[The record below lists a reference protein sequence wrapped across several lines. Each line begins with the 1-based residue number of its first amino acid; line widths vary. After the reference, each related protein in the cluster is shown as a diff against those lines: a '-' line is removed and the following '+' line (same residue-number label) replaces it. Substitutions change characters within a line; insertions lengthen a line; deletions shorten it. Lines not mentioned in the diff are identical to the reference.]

1 MVKAAIVRFQDRWGR
16 SPEASSLGSEFATP
30 QEWGPRRVI
39 GDAVVSGL
47 GPERLAAILRQ
58 SADGDTRSY
67 LTLAM
72 EMDERYLHYASQ
84 LQTRRLAI
92 EGIPVTIEH
101 DDKVPKKIVDAV
113 NDLVEDTRFE
123 EMAGTLTDAIGKG
136 YAVSEIIW
144 DYERGFLRP
153 VDYRWRDQRFFQYDE
168 ATRTELRLRDN
179 GDPRNGLA
187 LPAAKFLIHEPR
199 TRMGLPIRRGMA
211 RPAAWAFLIQSFAL
225 KDWASFAEIYG
236 VPLRVGKFGPNASEA
251 DKRILL
257 QAVRAI
263 ANDAAAIIPAGMEM
277 EFAKVEGQ
285 HGAGVFGGL
294 IDYVDKQVS
303 KLVLGQTMTSDDGS
317 SKAQATVHNDVRLDI
332 QMADGKQ
339 LGQTITRDLVVPF
352 VALNFGPQELYPRA
366 VYQVAAPEDLEGL
379 KNYVT
384 SLVPLGL
391 KVSQREMRERG
402 GLSEPEDG
410 EELLRPATL
419 PTEGGE
425 KDKKPEGPAG
435 DPAKGDASRTARLAA
450 VGAPAGDAIDQAV
463 AEVLGEEDWEP
474 LVAPMIAGLE
484 AKLSAAAD
492 LDEARAILA
501 AHLAAMDPSAL
512 AEKLTQAVFAAR
524 IAGEA
529 EEPLIDGGA

>member
-16 SPEASSLGSEFATP
+16 SPEASTLGSEFATP

-47 GPERLAAILRQ
+47 GPERLAGILRQ
-58 SADGDTRSY
+58 SADGDARAY

-72 EMDERYLHYASQ
+72 EMEERYLHYASQ

-92 EGIPVTIEH
+92 EGIAVTIEH
-101 DDKVPKKIVDAV
+101 DEAVPARIVDAV
-113 NDLVEDTRFE
+113 NDLVEDPDFE

-144 DYERGFLRP
+144 DYQRGMLRP
-153 VDYRWRDQRFFQYDE
+153 VDFRWRDQRFFQYDE
-168 ATRTELRLRDN
+168 ATRTELRLRDDA
-179 GDPRNGLA
+179 DPRNGLA
-187 LPAAKFLIHEPR
+187 LPAAKFIVHEPR

-236 VPLRVGKFGPNASEA
+236 VPLRIGKFGPNASDA

-257 QAVRAI
+257 HAVRAI
-263 ANDAAAIIPAGMEM
+263 ANDAAAIIPAGMEF

-285 HGAGVFGGL
+285 HGAAVFGGL

-303 KLVLGQTMTSDDGS
+303 KLVLGQTMTSDNGS
-317 SKAQATVHNDVRLDI
+317 SRAQAEVHNDVRLDL
-332 QMADGKQ
+332 QAADGKQ

-352 VALNFGPQELYPRA
+352 VAMNFGPQEIYPRA
-366 VYQVAAPEDLEGL
+366 TYQVAAPEDLEGL
-379 KNYVT
+379 KSYVT
-384 SLVPLGL
+384 ALVPLGL

-410 EELLRPATL
+410 EELLAAPIAKPEEPGKAPAAPTTKNAPNKSEPPPATL
-419 PTEGGE
+419 AARAAP
-425 KDKKPEGPAG
+425 
-435 DPAKGDASRTARLAA
+435 RT
-450 VGAPAGDAIDQAV
+450 DAIDRAV
-463 AEVLGEEDWEP
+463 DEILGDWEP
-474 LVAPMIAGLE
+474 LIAPMIAGLE
-484 AKLSAAAD
+484 AKLSVAAD
-492 LDEARAILA
+492 EAEARAILT
-501 AHLAAMDPSAL
+501 AHLSAMDPSAL

-524 IAGEA
+524 LAGEA
-529 EEPLIDGGA
+529 DEPLTSEA

>member
-16 SPEASSLGSEFATP
+16 SPETSSLGSEFATP

-39 GDAVVSGL
+39 GDAVASGL
-47 GPERLAAILRQ
+47 GPERLVSILRQ
-58 SADGDTRSY
+58 SADGDARAY

-72 EMDERYLHYASQ
+72 EMEERYLHYASQ

-92 EGIPVTIEH
+92 EGIAVTIEH
-101 DDKVPKKIVDAV
+101 DEEVPAKIVDAV
-113 NDLVEDTRFE
+113 NDLVEDPDFE

-136 YAVSEIIW
+136 YSVSEIIW
-144 DYERGFLRP
+144 DYQRGVLRP
-153 VDYRWRDQRFFQYDE
+153 VDFRWRDQRFFQYDE
-168 ATRTELRLRDN
+168 ATRTELRLRDDA
-179 GDPRNGLA
+179 DPRNGLA
-187 LPAAKFLIHEPR
+187 LPAAKFIVHEPR

-225 KDWASFAEIYG
+225 KDWAGFAEIYG
-236 VPLRVGKFGPNASEA
+236 VPLRIGKFGPNASDE

-285 HGAGVFGGL
+285 HGAAVFGGL

-303 KLVLGQTMTSDDGS
+303 KLVLGQTMTSDNGS
-317 SKAQATVHNDVRLDI
+317 SRAQAEVHNDVRLDL
-332 QMADGKQ
+332 QAADGKQ

-352 VALNFGPQELYPRA
+352 VAMNFGPQEVYPRA
-366 VYQVAAPEDLEGL
+366 TYQVAVPEDLEGL

-384 SLVPLGL
+384 ALVPLGL

-410 EELLRPATL
+410 EELLGAPSVAPESPGVTPAAPATKNTPSKSKEQPATL
-419 PTEGGE
+419 AARTPP
-425 KDKKPEGPAG
+425 PE
-435 DPAKGDASRTARLAA
+435 
-450 VGAPAGDAIDQAV
+450 DAIDLAV
-463 AEVLGEEDWEP
+463 AEILGDWQP
-474 LVAPMIAGLE
+474 LMEPMIAGLE
-484 AKLSAAAD
+484 AQLSAATSE
-492 LDEARAILA
+492 DEARAIIA
-501 AHLAAMDPSAL
+501 AHLTRMDVGAMT
-512 AEKLTQAVFAAR
+512 EKLTQAVFAAR
-524 IAGEA
+524 LAGEA
-529 EEPLIDGGA
+529 DDPLSGEI